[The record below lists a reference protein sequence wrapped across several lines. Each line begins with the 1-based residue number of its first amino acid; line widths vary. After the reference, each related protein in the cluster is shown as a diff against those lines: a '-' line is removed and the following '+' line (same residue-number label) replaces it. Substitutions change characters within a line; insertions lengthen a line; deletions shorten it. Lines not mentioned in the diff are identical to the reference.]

1 MNRSLFLLP
10 ALALACSEPAPSPT
24 PEPAVPVA
32 PREVNVYTH
41 RHYETDKVLFDA
53 FSAKTGIT
61 VNVIM
66 ADDDEV
72 LERMAQEGANSPC
85 DVLITADAGRLGLAK
100 SRGLLQASTSK
111 VLQANVPSSLRDPEG
126 YWYGLT
132 MRARVI
138 AYNKEKVEPGS
149 ISTYADLTKPQWK
162 GKVLVRSSENVYN
175 QSLLAA
181 MIAHDGPEAAKAWA
195 QGIVKNMARA
205 PQGGDT
211 DQLLALGEGIG
222 TVAIANSY
230 YIGKLMASDEPEKQ
244 KAKAIIGVIFPSIGV
259 HGTHVNISGGGVAK
273 HAKHVEEA
281 IALLEF
287 LSSDEAQTGFAE
299 GNKEYP
305 VKPGVAAAKEL
316 EAFGSFQRDSLNLEA
331 LGRLNA
337 DAVKLF
343 DEAGWR

>member
-1 MNRSLFLLP
+1 MP
-10 ALALACSEPAPSPT
+10 ALALACGDPAPSPT
-24 PEPAVPVA
+24 PEPAVPVG

-41 RHYETDKVLFDA
+41 RHYDTDKVLFDA

-111 VLQANVPSSLRDPEG
+111 LLQANVPSSLRDPEG

-244 KAKAIIGVIFPSIGV
+244 KAKAVIGVIFPSIGV

-305 VKPGVAAAKEL
+305 VKPGIAVAKEL
-316 EAFGSFQRDSLNLEA
+316 EAFGTFQRDSLNLEA